1 MSFVNPAGESQCD
14 HGGEGSTLLGD
25 TAMDGALPDTG
36 PGGRQLLLKGKTKF
50 IPKYDFCA
58 EPPRLFLSLA
68 NLVPARPRPIPFPA
82 RSLAA
87 RAFAD

>member
-1 MSFVNPAGESQCD
+1 MPFVDSARESQGH
-14 HGGEGSTLLGD
+14 HGGQGSTFLGD
-25 TAMDGALPDTG
+25 TAMDGALSFPG
-36 PGGRQLLLKGKTKF
+36 PSGRQLLLKGKTKF

-68 NLVPARPRPIPFPA
+68 NLVPATPQPIPFPV

-87 RAFAD
+87 RAFAG